1 MSAPIDPAGVDSYPR
16 HRDAMPP
23 TRQRSGRYTLRFAQ
37 DQHDLDRITKL
48 RFEVFNLEIGEGL
61 RSAWERCRDEDEF
74 DPHCHHLM
82 VTTGADKQGEEEVVG
97 TYRMQTFAMA
107 HSGRG
112 FYSDDEFDLSALEP
126 ILPQAVEL
134 GRACIAREHRNQRV
148 LFLLWRGLAA
158 YVSAN
163 DMRYFFGC
171 CSLTGQDPVEANKV
185 HEHLIETGSQHA
197 DWQAPTRPAYRVPT
211 VSKQAPAARDGA
223 VEIPPLMQLYLD
235 YGARIVSPPA
245 IDSRF
250 NTIDFLALFDVAS
263 LNQRVRRMFFE

>member
-1 MSAPIDPAGVDSYPR
+1 MSAPTPPCDVDAYPP
-16 HRDAMPP
+16 HRDALP
-23 TRQRSGRYTLRFAQ
+23 TTHQRSGRYTLRFAQ
-37 DQHDLDRITKL
+37 DQHDLDGITKL

-61 RSAWERCRDEDEF
+61 RSAWERCRDEDEY

-82 VTTGADKQGEEEVVG
+82 VTTAGDGGTEEVVG

-107 HSGRG
+107 CGGQG
-112 FYSDDEFDLSALEP
+112 FYSDDEFDLSPLEP

-163 DMRYFFGC
+163 GMRYFFGC
-171 CSLTGQDPVEANKV
+171 CSLTGQDPVEAVQV
-185 HEHLIETGSQHA
+185 HEHLIETGSQHSE
-197 DWQAPTRPAYRVPT
+197 WHTPTRPAYAAPE
-211 VSKQAPAARDGA
+211 VSAQALAGRGDAA
-223 VEIPPLMQLYLD
+223 EIPPLMQLYLD
-235 YGARIVSPPA
+235 YGAHIVSPPA
-245 IDSRF
+245 IDARF

-263 LNQRVRRMFFE
+263 LNQRVRRMFFD